1 MPQTIMLPKMNG
13 TKYMYNETTYMSF
26 LANEEQ
32 MLRKYNKIWNKVSYM
47 FNREFS
53 RDLVHNKL
61 KQSFIMV

>member
-1 MPQTIMLPKMNG
+1 MLPKMNG